1 MFKVEFHRK
10 AVKELKKLDA
20 QIIRIIKQ
28 DIDKKLKI
36 DPIGYGEPLRGK
48 LMKVLYVSC
57 PSENAHEKKYIKK
70 QNSEK
75 PKKNPTC
82 DSSWACL

>member
-1 MFKVEFHRK
+1 MFKVEFHKK

-48 LMKVLYVSC
+48 LTGCYKVNYSPL
-57 PSENAHEKKYIKK
+57 
-70 QNSEK
+70 
-75 PKKNPTC
+75 
-82 DSSWACL
+82 ACFAT